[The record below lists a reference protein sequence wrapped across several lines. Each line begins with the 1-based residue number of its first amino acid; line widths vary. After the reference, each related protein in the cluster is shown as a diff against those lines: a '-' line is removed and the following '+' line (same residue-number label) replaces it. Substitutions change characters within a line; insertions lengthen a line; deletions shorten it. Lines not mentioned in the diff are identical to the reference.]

1 LGGDIEKVNLHI
13 ATLDDAGV
21 LATMNNSAVPDV
33 NRIDDRKARW
43 LIAHAR
49 LSASAALD
57 GRAAGV
63 IVVLDDTAALSSEYF
78 QWFTARYRNF
88 LYIDRVIV
96 AAWARRQGVAT
107 RLYREV
113 DRLANE
119 HHLAVASEVY
129 CDPPNAPSLAF
140 HAKMGYMEIGQQ
152 LSLAEGKTV
161 AKLIKYREKAEQ
173 IGAAPLA
180 ARPTPP
186 RPV

>member
-63 IVVLDDTAALSSEYF
+63 IVVLDDAAALPSEYF

-140 HAKMGYMEIGQQ
+140 HAKMGYVEIGQQ

-161 AKLIKYREKAEQ
+161 AKLMKYREKAER